1 MRQKFDCVKSYRI
14 WYLAQSL
21 GINRMPHLSR
31 TSSLSNYRYDEAII
45 RLSLIYCS
53 SFLTDA
59 LRLFIQAKILYKVL
73 TKIHSFSNTH
83 NQLSVRYFAKTDKL
97 GFAKNL
103 QSETVTVHL

>member
-1 MRQKFDCVKSYRI
+1 
-14 WYLAQSL
+14 
-21 GINRMPHLSR
+21 MPHLSR

-45 RLSLIYCS
+45 RLYLIYCS